1 MARVTI
7 EDCLEKVDNYFALV
21 HLVSKRTK
29 QLLNGSKP
37 TISNIKNK
45 YVVTALRE
53 VAKGSV
59 CFKKEE
65 EGEGVNPSE
74 KDHIH

>member
-21 HLVSKRTK
+21 HLVSRRVK

-53 VAKGSV
+53 VARGSV
-59 CFKKEE
+59 QFESKEE
-65 EGEGVNPSE
+65 EGMDESE
-74 KDHIH
+74 KDRIH